1 MSVTGLQW
9 PPELGSAKTEGSG
22 GTGGLQHWVQFEG
35 SSFKGRTPTCDIAL
49 FIPPDALSTGYKSEY
64 ENIEGMTGSNFSAY
78 QKAKNDPG
86 TDTAVLATA
95 ITEGWFKGLTQGGQ
109 WGKMATDIGQ
119 KGLGMVGG
127 EAMESVMSAARGK
140 SVNPYIVA
148 AYKGPTQLR
157 NHKFTF
163 NMMPRSSNESKTVQ
177 KIVKAFKMAMHP
189 DHDSPSSDAA
199 PIGMFNYPD
208 EFEITF
214 YINGQPLS
222 EKLGADETNPLF
234 RIGRSVLS
242 DMSLDYTTQ
251 DTVAFFEGSSD
262 PVSVNMTLEFQ
273 ELSVIHR
280 KLVKEGF

>member
-1 MSVTGLQW
+1 MTTFVGQW
-9 PPELGSAKTEGSG
+9 PPELGAAGNTE
-22 GTGGLQHWVQFEG
+22 GGLQHWVQFEG
-35 SSFKGRTPTCDIAL
+35 KAFKGGTPTCDIAL

-64 ENIEGMTGSNFSAY
+64 ENVEGMSASSFSAY
-78 QKAKNDPG
+78 QKAKNGPEVG
-86 TDTAVLATA
+86 TNAWEIAKGWWGGLKQEETSGGGGMKEAGKDVMQSLTKKFGGDAAEA
-95 ITEGWFKGLTQGGQ
+95 IMQ
-109 WGKMATDIGQ
+109 A
-119 KGLGMVGG
+119 
-127 EAMESVMSAARGK
+127 SRGK

-163 NMMPRSSNESKTVQ
+163 NMMPRTATESKSVQ

-189 DHDSPSSDAA
+189 DHDSPQSVSA

-208 EFEITF
+208 EFEISF
-214 YINGQPLS
+214 YVNGKNLS
-222 EKLGADETNPLF
+222 RDKNNSLF

-251 DTVAFFEGSSD
+251 DTVAFFEGTTD
-262 PVSVNMTLEFQ
+262 PVTVNMTLEFQ

-280 KLVKEGF
+280 GLVRGGF

>member
-1 MSVTGLQW
+1 MTTFVGQW
-9 PPELGSAKTEGSG
+9 PPELGAGGNTE
-22 GTGGLQHWVQFEG
+22 GGLQHWVQFEG

-49 FIPPDALSTGYKSEY
+49 YIPPDALSTGYKSEY
-64 ENIEGMTGSNFSAY
+64 ENIENMTGSNFSAY

-86 TDTAVLATA
+86 TDTADLAVS
-95 ITEGWFKGLTQGGQ
+95 IGKGWFKGLTQGGQ
-109 WGKMATDIGQ
+109 FGKMAMDISQ
-119 KGLGMVGG
+119 KSLASLGG
-127 EAMESVMSAARGK
+127 EAAAEVMAAARGK
-140 SVNPYIVA
+140 SINPYIVA

-163 NMMPRSSNESKTVQ
+163 NMMPKSSTESEQVQ

-189 DHDSPSSDAA
+189 DHDSPQSDAA

-222 EKLGADETNPLF
+222 EKLGDDETNPLF

-280 KLVKEGF
+280 KLVREGF

>member
-1 MSVTGLQW
+1 
-9 PPELGSAKTEGSG
+9 
-22 GTGGLQHWVQFEG
+22 
-35 SSFKGRTPTCDIAL
+35 
-49 FIPPDALSTGYKSEY
+49 
-64 ENIEGMTGSNFSAY
+64 
-78 QKAKNDPG
+78 
-86 TDTAVLATA
+86 
-95 ITEGWFKGLTQGGQ
+95 
-109 WGKMATDIGQ
+109 
-119 KGLGMVGG
+119 
-127 EAMESVMSAARGK
+127 
-140 SVNPYIVA
+140 
-148 AYKGPTQLR
+148 
-157 NHKFTF
+157 
-163 NMMPRSSNESKTVQ
+163 MPRSSTESKTVQ

-214 YINGQPLS
+214 YVNGQPLS
-222 EKLGADETNPLF
+222 VPSDKAGEEETNPLF